1 MRSRKMVSCGVLV
14 ALAVFIAA
22 FAVMAQQKAPENI
35 TIKEFP
41 NPTKG
46 PVEFSHQKHNVDY
59 KIACN
64 QCHHKYQDGK
74 NVWKEGEPVEKC
86 SKCHTE
92 MTVEGEK
99 KLPQDQQKLNLKLAF
114 HGECQGCH
122 QKMKKEDPNTKAAL
136 TCSTC
141 HAGEKK

>member
-1 MRSRKMVSCGVLV
+1 MGRRKIISCGVLV
-14 ALAVFIAA
+14 TLAVFLAA
-22 FAVMAQQKAPENI
+22 FAVMAQQKAPENV

-41 NPTKG
+41 TPTKG

-59 KIACN
+59 KVACN

-99 KLPQDQQKLNLKLAF
+99 KLPPDQQKLNLKLAF

-122 QKMKKEDPNTKAAL
+122 QKMKKENPNTKAAL
-136 TCSTC
+136 TCNTC

>member
-1 MRSRKMVSCGVLV
+1 MRGRKMVSCGVLV
-14 ALAVFIAA
+14 TLAVFIAA
-22 FAVMAQQKAPENI
+22 FAVMAQQKAPENV

-46 PVEFSHQKHNVDY
+46 PVEFSHQKHNVEY

-99 KLPQDQQKLNLKLAF
+99 KLPPDQQKLNLKLAF

-122 QKMKKEDPNTKAAL
+122 QKMKKENPSTKAAL

>member
-1 MRSRKMVSCGVLV
+1 MRRRKTVSCGVLV
-14 ALAVFIAA
+14 CLAVFIAA
-22 FAVMAQQKAPENI
+22 FAVMAQQKAPEII

-74 NVWKEGEPVEKC
+74 NVWNEGDPVEKC

-99 KLPQDQQKLNLKLAF
+99 KLPPEQQKLNLKLAF

-122 QKMKKEDPNTKAAL
+122 QKMKKENPNTKAAL

-141 HAGEKK
+141 HVGEKK